1 MSLKFM
7 SFKEEIKNMSNE
19 ELINEIR
26 EHSCDSYC
34 GGFWDIATDELEV
47 RLDVKTEKIE
57 KAIGYFKYGLS
68 HDVFSE
74 DMIEIAK
81 ISLEALERMRDE
93 L

>member
-1 MSLKFM
+1 M
-7 SFKEEIKNMSNE
+7 SFREDVRNMSNK

-26 EHSCDSYC
+26 EHSCDPYC
-34 GGFWDIATDELEV
+34 GGFWDIAMGELEV
-47 RLDVKTEKIE
+47 RLGVKTEKIE

-81 ISLEALERMRDE
+81 ISLEALEKMRDG

>member
-1 MSLKFM
+1 M

-47 RLDVKTEKIE
+47 RLGVKVGKIE
-57 KAIGYFKYGLS
+57 EAIGYFNNGIS
-68 HDVFSE
+68 DDIFSE

-81 ISLEALERMRDE
+81 ISLEALERMKSE

>member
-47 RLDVKTEKIE
+47 RLGAKDKEIE

-81 ISLEALERMRDE
+81 ISLEALERMKSE

>member
-1 MSLKFM
+1 M
-7 SFKEEIKNMSNE
+7 SFREDVRNMSNK

-26 EHSCDSYC
+26 EHSCDPYC
-34 GGFWDIATDELEV
+34 GGFWDIAMGELEV
-47 RLDVKTEKIE
+47 RLGVKVGEIE

-74 DMIEIAK
+74 DMIEIAE
-81 ISLEALERMRDE
+81 ISIEALERMKSE